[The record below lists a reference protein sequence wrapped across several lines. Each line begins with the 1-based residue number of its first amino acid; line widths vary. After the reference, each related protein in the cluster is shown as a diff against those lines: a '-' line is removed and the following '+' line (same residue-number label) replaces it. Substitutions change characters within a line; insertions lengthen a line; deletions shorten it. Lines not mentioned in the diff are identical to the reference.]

1 MAKPLTRWIDWGRL
15 SIEKCVGIDVGS
27 VLRGGKAEAA
37 HHGRS
42 HGNLARRYHI
52 DRGMRE

>member
-15 SIEKCVGIDVGS
+15 SIEKGVGIDVGS